1 MTHEHT
7 PSFLESDIQTREQR
21 TVMSKRLANKVFE
34 MTVVEILAPN
44 SWLLRCPEF
53 DSRVYVTSKRLQ
65 KGITQLQVG
74 DRVSCKVATQLK
86 LHSRTRWQFFAL
98 EVSVMSPDGHA
109 PTAVFAPKPIQG
121 LQATFRDDLKRL
133 CAAGRHKQ
141 VAAGYEGWVPDA
153 QSLEHLEAATIIV
166 GNALNPGF
174 PRSNRE
180 LGDEC
185 RARLASLP
193 ESVRAVLFPKLDAFF
208 LKPRPAAARQPTV
221 KANSLATRAQ
231 PTPSASAQWNKA
243 SALRVDSWDHATP
256 LYTIYIDESWPVD
269 SKEGILG
276 GIVWRGDRPDRNK
289 LAIPKQH
296 VRALSTLQAHLD
308 GLKAA
313 GAYALPFIVE
323 YTPPQHINRVDAYEW
338 MLQDVLL
345 VLLGWVLPRPPVGA
359 GQVAGIQVVC
369 ESISRYPDG
378 HDHTEVFRGIL
389 RQAGRFLPERY
400 GCWGI
405 TRFHWRQ
412 KDERPPEHFTEKE
425 VEAQGYLGLADMLC
439 YAALNKVNPKAQE
452 LAEAVGLSQMRTY
465 FRLNPER
472 VKLLDQAERAQ
483 SPLEMSALL
492 DLLYHNRQSC
502 LADRLIDNLS
512 LRATRD
518 PEFVRSLIEA
528 LDREYSQK
536 NPNLRALDHQYALV
550 MRIIGSLPSEA
561 PIPLQLAA
569 LAAELKRQNHFGDP
583 LKIPGLGESY
593 LRLRTR
599 ALENGYADQV
609 AHVDLN
615 LAVRQRDRF
624 EFDAAHRLT
633 QRLLED
639 ELLFSL
645 HTRVKM
651 YSSAGQDEAL
661 TGQLSAA
668 IMRFDRALALL
679 QDADLSDAQ
688 RGDEWHQTA
697 IYRAIVMIDAGQDDR
712 KVQIE
717 KVLKRKGFE
726 NIGQACRK
734 LGAEN
739 TLSDQ
744 YHHYLVLRLLMDLA
758 DSTSLVAEYL
768 GHQAPFKHLSHPWEL
783 IAFYRAWLLWPRN
796 PELSRAYFDQ
806 ALSICLQPHH
816 GVTLQAIAAM
826 IASIAWGMTGEGRY
840 REKAVQLIDGNSEGD
855 GEGAG
860 ESTIPIPALESAL
873 PTLKGQLEPWRE
885 LLDQSAPAQ
894 ESVLRAAL
902 KVLPFNYR

>member
-1 MTHEHT
+1 
-7 PSFLESDIQTREQR
+7 
-21 TVMSKRLANKVFE
+21 
-34 MTVVEILAPN
+34 
-44 SWLLRCPEF
+44 
-53 DSRVYVTSKRLQ
+53 
-65 KGITQLQVG
+65 
-74 DRVSCKVATQLK
+74 
-86 LHSRTRWQFFAL
+86 
-98 EVSVMSPDGHA
+98 MSPEGHA
-109 PTAVFAPKPIQG
+109 PTAVFVPKPIQG

-133 CAAGRHKQ
+133 CAAGRNKQ

-153 QSLEHLEAATIIV
+153 QSLEHLEAAKIIV

-193 ESVRAVLFPKLDAFF
+193 ESVRAALFPKLDAFF

-256 LYTIYIDESWPVD
+256 LYTIYIDESWPVE

-276 GIVWRGDRPDRNK
+276 GIVWRGDRPDMNK

-313 GAYALPFIVE
+313 GEYALPFIVE

-345 VLLGWVLPRPPVGA
+345 DLLGWVLPRPPVGA

-483 SPLEMSALL
+483 SPSEMSALL

-502 LADRLIDNLS
+502 LADRLVDNLS
-512 LRATRD
+512 QRAARD
-518 PEFVRSLIEA
+518 PEFVKALIEA
-528 LDREYSQK
+528 LDCEYSQK
-536 NPNLRALDHQYALV
+536 NPDLRALDQQYALV
-550 MRIIGSLPSEA
+550 MRIIGSLPPNA

-569 LAAELKRQNHFGDP
+569 LAADLKRQNHFGDP
-583 LKIPGLGESY
+583 LKIPGLAESY

-624 EFDAAHRLT
+624 EFESAFRQTHC
-633 QRLLED
+633 LLED

-645 HTRVKM
+645 HTRAKI
-651 YSSAGQDEAL
+651 YSSAGKDDAL
-661 TGQLSAA
+661 RGQLSAA
-668 IMRFDRALALL
+668 IARFNRALALL
-679 QDADLSDAQ
+679 TSAELSEVQ
-688 RGDEWHQTA
+688 RQAEWNQTA

-712 KVQIE
+712 RVQVE
-717 KVLKRKGFE
+717 KVLKKAGFV
-726 NIGQACRK
+726 NIAQACRK

-744 YHHYLVLRLLMDLA
+744 YHHYLLLRLLIDTPE
-758 DSTSLVAEYL
+758 TSELIDAYAR
-768 GHQAPFKHLSHPWEL
+768 HQSAIKHRSHPWEL
-783 IAFYRAWLLWPRN
+783 IAFYRAWLCWPRQ
-796 PELSRAYFDQ
+796 PQLSLVYFDQ
-806 ALSICLQPHH
+806 ALSICLQPGH

-840 REKAVQLIDGNSEGD
+840 REKAVELNDGDNQGD
-855 GEGAG
+855 GEGAR
-860 ESTIPIPALESAL
+860 ESAIPIPALESAL
-873 PTLKGQLEPWRE
+873 PALKGTLEPWRA
-885 LLDQSAPAQ
+885 LLTHSAPATD
-894 ESVLRAAL
+894 SSLRAAL